1 MEGIALQKRKTKSL
15 PHRAAEQ
22 PPRQK
27 KSLAAYLRSSGAL
40 YVMAVP
46 GMLSVLLF
54 SYVPMYGVLIAFQKY
69 SPAKGVFGSEWV
81 GLEHFQRMFS
91 NKDFYNIVKNTLL
104 LNVYDVIF
112 GFPMPIILAVMLN
125 EVNNRL
131 FKRLTQ
137 SILYL
142 PHFLSWVVLGG
153 IIIQICSPSTGV
165 INSMIKAFGGES
177 IYFMADAGWWV
188 VVFVVSGIW
197 QGAGWGTIVYLAAV
211 TGIDMQLY
219 EAARIDGAGKFR
231 QIWHITLPG
240 IRSTIATM
248 LILRMGSMMNIG
260 FEKVYMLQNNAVR
273 RVSEV
278 ISTYVYRLG
287 IEGAQFSYTT
297 AIGLFQSLISLIL
310 VFTTNKIIKSMGETG
325 LW

>member
-1 MEGIALQKRKTKSL
+1 MNTAKGKTTVLPKNTKNPLVKRIIRDRWLYLFLL
-15 PHRAAEQ
+15 PIVLYYVIF
-22 PPRQK
+22 K
-27 KSLAAYLRSSGAL
+27 YL
-40 YVMAVP
+40 
-46 GMLSVLLF
+46 
-54 SYVPMYGVLIAFQKY
+54 PMVGTLIAFKNFRFVD
-69 SPAKGVFGSEWV
+69 GIFGSDWV
-81 GLEHFQRMFS
+81 GMEHFIRMFS

-112 GFPMPIILAVMLN
+112 GFPVPIILAVMLN
-125 EVNNRL
+125 EINNHI
-131 FKRLTQ
+131 FKRFTQ

-142 PHFLSWVVLGG
+142 PHFMSWVVLGG

-165 INSMIKAFGGES
+165 INSILKVFNIQP
-177 IYFMADAGWWV
+177 IYFMADAFWWI

-197 QGAGWGTIVYLAAV
+197 QGAGWGTIIYLAAI
-211 TGIDMQLY
+211 TNIDVQLY

-240 IRSTIATM
+240 IRGTIATM

-310 VFTTNKIIKSMGETG
+310 VFITNKIIKSMGESG

>member
-1 MEGIALQKRKTKSL
+1 MINHATARAPLVKNNKKGAVWKRICRDKWLYLFLSPIVLYYVVFKYL
-15 PHRAAEQ
+15 PMI
-22 PPRQK
+22 
-27 KSLAAYLRSSGAL
+27 GT
-40 YVMAVP
+40 V
-46 GMLSVLLF
+46 
-54 SYVPMYGVLIAFQKY
+54 IAFKDFRFVD
-69 SPAKGVFGSEWV
+69 GIMGSDWA

-91 NKDFYNIVKNTLL
+91 NRDFYNIVKNTLL
-104 LNVYDVIF
+104 LNVYDVLF

-197 QGAGWGTIVYLAAV
+197 QGAGWGTIVYLAAI
-211 TGIDMQLY
+211 TGIDTQLY

-310 VFTTNKIIKSMGETG
+310 VFTTNKIIRSMGETG